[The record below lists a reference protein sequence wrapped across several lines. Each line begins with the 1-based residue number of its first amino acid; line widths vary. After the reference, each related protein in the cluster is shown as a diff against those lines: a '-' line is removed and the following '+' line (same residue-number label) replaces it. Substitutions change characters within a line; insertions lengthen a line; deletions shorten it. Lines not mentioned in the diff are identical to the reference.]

1 MKIDEKQMTNY
12 EKLRKLWKTNE
23 KQRKSM
29 KNQWKTMK
37 NRWKAMKNWKITIF
51 QGLLHREAYLTE
63 A

>member
-29 KNQWKTMK
+29 KNQWNSEKQMK
-37 NRWKAMKNWKITIF
+37 MYAKLKNYNFAGAHFTEK
-51 QGLLHREAYLTE
+51 LT
-63 A
+63 